1 MDFLFGQSREFYVYM
16 IIGLAWIIHII
27 ASAYR
32 LLTLFGNS
40 DMRLNVRFVE
50 KGKGPVI
57 DKGKIIVQIIFSTI
71 MVVCSAAALF
81 LM

>member
-1 MDFLFGQSREFYVYM
+1 MDFLFGQSRDFYVHM
-16 IIGLAWIIHII
+16 IIGLAWIIHLI
-27 ASAYR
+27 ASTYR

-50 KGKGPVI
+50 KGKGPTI
-57 DKGKIIVQIIFSTI
+57 DKGKFIIQILFSVI
-71 MVVCSAAALF
+71 LIVASIVALL